1 MLRQFTYQV
10 SPMRVVF
17 GIGTI
22 GSLPDELD
30 RLGVKRALL
39 LATPRQQAQL
49 GDLTRL
55 TGARSVGVFDGAVVH
70 TPVAVTERAMELV
83 RDLKPDGIV
92 AIGAGATT
100 GLSKAIALRT
110 DLPQLIL
117 PTSYAGSEM
126 TPVLG
131 ETRDGVKTTQSS
143 PAILPETVIYDV
155 NLTLSMSPKFSA
167 ISALN
172 AIAHAVEA
180 LYANDR
186 NPITSLMAEEAIAAL
201 AKSLPEIMA
210 RPDDI
215 GARSEAL
222 YGAWLCG
229 VCLGTVGMALHHKLC
244 HTVGALFDLPHA
256 ETHAVLLPH
265 TAAYNA
271 SAAIDAMA
279 CVSRALRA
287 GDAPEGLFKLCG
299 RLNAPRSLKELGM
312 PESGIEQAAALAVK
326 NPYWNPRPV
335 EQEAIRQLLAR
346 AWSGLP
352 PLSP

>member
-1 MLRQFTYQV
+1 MLRPFTYQV
-10 SPMRVVF
+10 RPMRVVF

-22 GSLPDELD
+22 KALPDELD
-30 RLGVKRALL
+30 RIGVRRALL
-39 LATPRQQAQL
+39 LATPRQQSQL
-49 GDLTRL
+49 GDLAHL
-55 TGARSVGVFDGAVVH
+55 TGARSVGVFDGAVMH
-70 TPVAVTERAMELV
+70 TPIAVTERAMELV

-131 ETRDGVKTTQSS
+131 QTRDGVKTTQSS
-143 PAILPETVIYDV
+143 PAILPEAVIYDV
-155 NLTLSMSPKFSA
+155 NLTLSMSPQFSA
-167 ISALN
+167 ISGLN

-180 LYANDR
+180 LYARDG
-186 NPITSLMAEEAIAAL
+186 NPITSLMAEEAIARL
-201 AKSLPEIMA
+201 ATSLPQIMA
-210 RPDDI
+210 HPDDI
-215 GARSEAL
+215 GARSDAL

-265 TAAYNA
+265 TVAYNA
-271 SAAIDAMA
+271 AAATEAMA
-279 CVSRALRA
+279 RVSRALGA
-287 GDAPEGLFKLCG
+287 EHAAEGLYELCG
-299 RLNAPRSLKELGM
+299 RLNAPRSLSEIGM

-326 NPYWNPRPV
+326 NPYWNPHPV
-335 EQEAIRQLLAR
+335 EQEAIRRLLAR

-352 PLSP
+352 PAP

>member
-10 SPMRVVF
+10 SPVRVVF

-39 LATPRQQAQL
+39 LATPRQQSQL

-70 TPVAVTERAMELV
+70 TPVAVTERAMALV
-83 RDLKPDGIV
+83 GDLKPDGIV

-131 ETRDGVKTTQSS
+131 QTSDGVKSTQSS

-167 ISALN
+167 ISGLN

-180 LYANDR
+180 Q
-186 NPITSLMAEEAIAAL
+186 
-201 AKSLPEIMA
+201 
-210 RPDDI
+210 I
-215 GARSEAL
+215 G
-222 YGAWLCG
+222 
-229 VCLGTVGMALHHKLC
+229 
-244 HTVGALFDLPHA
+244 
-256 ETHAVLLPH
+256 
-265 TAAYNA
+265 
-271 SAAIDAMA
+271 
-279 CVSRALRA
+279 RAH
-287 GDAPEGLFKLCG
+287 
-299 RLNAPRSLKELGM
+299 
-312 PESGIEQAAALAVK
+312 V
-326 NPYWNPRPV
+326 
-335 EQEAIRQLLAR
+335 
-346 AWSGLP
+346 
-352 PLSP
+352 